1 MNKKLSFCM
10 RIEYLKYF
18 LLFVIWQLLVENEK
32 NETAEP
38 KHAVVV
44 TTVAGPFRRRHP
56 AMNLCVILLGLVLMM
71 ALIVGCI
78 SLYKH
83 LVSVHEVGP
92 EILVYIYI
100 MNHCLSLVL
109 AVTACIH

>member
-1 MNKKLSFCM
+1 MSS
-10 RIEYLKYF
+10 EDLKHF
-18 LLFVIWQLLVENEK
+18 LILVIWQLLVENEK

-44 TTVAGPFRRRHP
+44 TTVAGPFRKRHP

-83 LVSVHEVGP
+83 LVSVHEVGL
-92 EILVYIYI
+92 EIFL
-100 MNHCLSLVL
+100 
-109 AVTACIH
+109 CIHY